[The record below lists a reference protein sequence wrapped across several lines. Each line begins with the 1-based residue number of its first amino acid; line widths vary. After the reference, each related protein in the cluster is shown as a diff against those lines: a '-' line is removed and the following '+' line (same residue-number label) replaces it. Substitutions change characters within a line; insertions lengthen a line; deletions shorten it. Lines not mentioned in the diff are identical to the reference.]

1 MAEPTDPSDKPK
13 PRLPVVPPRPGAP
26 AAGGPTPPRPRTVAS
41 SLDDPAK
48 AAAWAKESARRQNLI
63 AGFLRD
69 PDGDPRYK
77 DRSMMVTILTEER
90 TYQGSLA
97 RKHQAAL
104 RKLPP
109 PADAM
114 GLTAEQAAGM
124 PEYDDLEPRR
134 AAMEQQAREA
144 ARREAEIAEILKS
157 RFGVS

>member
-1 MAEPTDPSDKPK
+1 MVDPSDPSDRT
-13 PRLPVVPPRPGAP
+13 PRPVRPGAP
-26 AAGGPTPPRPRTVAS
+26 APPRPKSVAS

-48 AAAWAKESARRQNLI
+48 AAAWAKESQRRLALI
-63 AGFLRD
+63 AGFERD
-69 PDGDPRYK
+69 PASNPIFQ

-97 RKHQAAL
+97 RRHQTAL

-114 GLTAEQAAGM
+114 GLTPEQAAQM
-124 PEYDDLEPRR
+124 PEYDNLEPRR
-134 AAMEQQAREA
+134 AALEQQYREA
-144 ARREAEIAEILKS
+144 ARREADLAALLKQ